1 MSLEKKST
9 VNLRTVAERV
19 GLAPCSVSAI
29 LNNTPASHVIPQ
41 TTKDRVFR
49 AATELNYRPN
59 LWARS
64 LRTKRTRMVAAV
76 ASDFGSVA
84 VARVVA
90 GAQRR
95 LHQRGYLLAL
105 GSAEFPDS
113 NTAAQFQQRGIEGI
127 IAIDAGLPWQSEM
140 PVAEVELAYL
150 SGMDSLSHPEHAWLA
165 SLGESAAD
173 TIIQQIEEQNAP
185 RKTSVQEKAK
195 MPPAS
200 YEIPVAALG
209 TAIAARGSA

>member
-9 VNLRTVAERV
+9 VNLQTVAERV

-29 LNNTPASHVIPQ
+29 LNNTPALHVIPQ

-95 LHQRGYLLAL
+95 FIR
-105 GSAEFPDS
+105 
-113 NTAAQFQQRGIEGI
+113 EGI
-127 IAIDAGLPWQSEM
+127 CSRWDQRNFPTQTRLHSSSSEASKGSLPLM
-140 PVAEVELAYL
+140 RAC
-150 SGMDSLSHPEHAWLA
+150 
-165 SLGESAAD
+165 
-173 TIIQQIEEQNAP
+173 
-185 RKTSVQEKAK
+185 
-195 MPPAS
+195 
-200 YEIPVAALG
+200 
-209 TAIAARGSA
+209 RGNPNCRLLRST